1 MGVCSNDCAPP
12 PCQEGYPVVALRAS
26 LPCPLSP
33 CCTPHLP
40 SPCCRPAPLC
50 ACLQVRLVCAHSTL
64 LDRMDPS
71 AKEFAAKWLHQNG
84 VEVVT
89 GTRIRWAGC

>member
-1 MGVCSNDCAPP
+1 M
-12 PCQEGYPVVALRAS
+12 
-26 LPCPLSP
+26 
-33 CCTPHLP
+33 
-40 SPCCRPAPLC
+40 
-50 ACLQVRLVCAHSTL
+50 CAHSTL